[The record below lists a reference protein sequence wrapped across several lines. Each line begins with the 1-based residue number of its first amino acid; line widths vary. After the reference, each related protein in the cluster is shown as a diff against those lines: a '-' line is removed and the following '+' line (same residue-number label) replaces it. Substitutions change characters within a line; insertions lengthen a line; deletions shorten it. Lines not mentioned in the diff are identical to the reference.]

1 MWTGCVN
8 APILFLML
16 ALSIINAVILVLTS
30 MCFLVF
36 YVQANAI
43 ISLDWTESWLPEP
56 SIFNENKKGD
66 TELQQSTLKITYV
79 TYMVIWHRLVYTAQ
93 SGHPW
98 PILTKQISALTAYHS
113 AISKWIHY
121 CQEMHNVSSH
131 LAKLCNISRQIHFVC
146 NKSRHLAKLCINSGQ
161 VRNTSCQQA
170 KL

>member
-1 MWTGCVN
+1 
-8 APILFLML
+8 ML
-16 ALSIINAVILVLTS
+16 ALSIIHTVIIVLTS
-30 MCFLVF
+30 VFFYIVF
-36 YVQANAI
+36 YVQADTA

-56 SIFNENKKGD
+56 SIFNENKKGG

-79 TYMVIWHRLVYTAQ
+79 TYAVTWHRLVYTAE

-98 PILTKQISALTAYHS
+98 PTLTKQISVLTAYHS

-131 LAKLCNISRQIHFVC
+131 LAKLCNISWLSISYVT
-146 NKSRHLAKLCINSGQ
+146 NPDINSGQ
-161 VRNTSCQQA
+161 VCNTSCQLA